1 MALKQADRFV
11 FFSCPCVQAVQHT
24 AMHESIVVRFSLHA
38 PAKAIYDAWLD
49 SAKHTAMTGS
59 PARASRVVGGEFA
72 AWDGYIT
79 GKNLLLIE
87 SKKIVQSW
95 RSSEFP
101 EEAPDSVLSVLLTER
116 EGITEVELEHR
127 DIPPGQGVQY
137 QSGWIEFYANPMQ
150 KFFSG
155 AKAPAGSK
163 KTAAKRRSA
172 TPKKTTKRVPK
183 KSAGP
188 VKKKVVAPKRGK
200 KKALS
205 KGR

>member
-1 MALKQADRFV
+1 
-11 FFSCPCVQAVQHT
+11 
-24 AMHESIVVRFSLHA
+24 MHESIIVRFSLHV
-38 PAKAIYDAWLD
+38 PAREIYEAWLD

-59 PARASRVVGGEFA
+59 PARASRLVGGEFT

-79 GKNLLLIE
+79 GKNLLLVE
-87 SKKIVQSW
+87 NKKIVQSW

-150 KFFSG
+150 KFFSKLN
-155 AKAPAGSK
+155 AVAGGK
-163 KTAAKRRSA
+163 KVLAKRKSA
-172 TPKKTTKRVPK
+172 APKKAAKRVPK
-183 KSAGP
+183 KSAGSG
-188 VKKKVVAPKRGK
+188 KKKVVAPKRGK

>member
-1 MALKQADRFV
+1 
-11 FFSCPCVQAVQHT
+11 
-24 AMHESIVVRFSLHA
+24 MHESIVVRFSLHA
-38 PAKAIYDAWLD
+38 PAKAIYEAWLD

-59 PARASRVVGGEFA
+59 PASASRQVGGEFT
-72 AWDGYIT
+72 AWDGYIR

-87 SKKIVQSW
+87 NKKIVQSW

-116 EGITEVELEHR
+116 EGITEVELEHS

-150 KFFSG
+150 KFFSDKKAG
-155 AKAPAGSK
+155 ETQAAKPARKKSAPAK
-163 KTAAKRRSA
+163 KTA
-172 TPKKTTKRVPK
+172 KRVPK
-183 KSAGP
+183 KSTGP
-188 VKKKVVAPKRGK
+188 VKKKVVAAKRSK
-200 KKALS
+200 KKAVS